1 MPMILAVTSSSM
13 EPFGKAAKMGLSVRN
28 PYGHGECFADAV
40 KTAKEL
46 PELGV
51 GVHLTVVDGTP
62 ILAPKQIPSLIDP
75 KTGRFYA
82 DHGAFVKAYA
92 KGKIRMSDV
101 RHEWEAQIEKF
112 LASGLIPTHVDSHQ
126 HMHVLPGLIDVALD
140 LCCPLYD
147 PCHANSF
154 HPRGFASDDA

>member
-1 MPMILAVTSSSM
+1 MV
-13 EPFGKAAKMGLSVRN
+13 MGN
-28 PYGHGECFADAV
+28 AFADAV

-112 LASGLIPTHVDSHQ
+112 LASGSFRPMWTVISICMSCL
-126 HMHVLPGLIDVALD
+126 ALSMW
-140 LCCPLYD
+140 PLTCA
-147 PCHANSF
+147 PAI
-154 HPRGFASDDA
+154 